1 MFKMYLENIE
11 TGGENG
17 LCSLIFSNA
26 SDGRK
31 MNVEIPQ
38 SIGFDLR
45 ALLDQK
51 SEGVEPYSGI
61 TRLVSQVG
69 GKISRLIVRSKQ
81 RPGTVAVQLE
91 IFDKFVEAE
100 LLLADAVSIAII
112 NDMPIYF
119 DEDICVSADMPI
131 DRKLLYARTS
141 TMTNYSF
148 DAD

>member
-11 TGGENG
+11 VGGENG
-17 LCSLIFSNA
+17 LCSLIFNNA

-45 ALLDQK
+45 TLLDQK
-51 SEGVEPYSGI
+51 LEGVEPYSGV
-61 TRLVSQVG
+61 TRLVSQTG
-69 GKISRLIVRSKQ
+69 GKISKLIVRNKQ
-81 RPGTVAVQLE
+81 KPGTVAVQLE
-91 IFDKFVEAE
+91 IFDKFAEAE

-119 DEDICVSADMPI
+119 DESICVRADMPI

-141 TMTNYSF
+141 NMTNYSF
-148 DAD
+148 DVG